1 MRLPTWPEN
10 LAEAI
15 AGHQARPFEWG
26 ASDCLIFPL
35 ECVRAV
41 TARDL
46 LHLCGEYGS
55 RLAAYRRLQA
65 LGFETIADAFAAH
78 FPEIHPAMMGRGDLA
93 TVLEDGAV
101 CGAVCVGAGLAGK
114 AIGGLSFIP
123 RARAQRAFKV
133 E

>member
-1 MRLPTWPEN
+1 MRLVEWPAN
-10 LAEAI
+10 LADAV
-15 AGHQARPFEWG
+15 ARHQAGPFEWG

-35 ECVRAV
+35 DCVRA
-41 TARDL
+41 TTGRDL

-78 FPEIHPAMMGRGDLA
+78 FPEIPPAQMGRGDLA
-93 TVLEDGAV
+93 TVLQDGAV
-101 CGAVCVGAGLAGK
+101 CGAVCVGARIAGK
-114 AIGGLSFIP
+114 AISGLSFIP
-123 RARAQRAFKV
+123 RAQAQRAFKV